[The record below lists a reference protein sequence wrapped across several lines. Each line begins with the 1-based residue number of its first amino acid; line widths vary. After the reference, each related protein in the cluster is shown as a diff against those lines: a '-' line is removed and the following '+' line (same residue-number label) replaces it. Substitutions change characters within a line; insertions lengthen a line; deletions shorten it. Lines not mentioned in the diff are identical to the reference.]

1 MVYTLARIGMFV
13 AALVVFFALFVLLGI
28 SSVLWPVVLAALT
41 SAIASY
47 YLLRGPRQRFA
58 DRVETRAANM
68 TRRFEESRAKEDQD

>member
-1 MVYTLARIGMFV
+1 MVYTLARIGMFL